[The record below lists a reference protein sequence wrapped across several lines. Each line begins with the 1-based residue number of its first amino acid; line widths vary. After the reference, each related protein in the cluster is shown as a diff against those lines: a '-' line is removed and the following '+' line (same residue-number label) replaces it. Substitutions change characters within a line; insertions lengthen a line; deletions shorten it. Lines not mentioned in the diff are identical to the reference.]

1 MKSGEN
7 RLTNPQDDY
16 RVARFPLSIPGDVY
30 LSYYEGAAR
39 AVVVTSF
46 DGRRIQFPAKVL
58 RQFVTRDGIQGVF
71 EMEFNENN
79 KCVAIRRIA
88 A

>member
-1 MKSGEN
+1 MGK
-7 RLTNPQDDY
+7 PQDDS
-16 RVARFPLSIPGDVY
+16 RLATFALSIPGNVY

-58 RQFVTRDGIQGVF
+58 RQFVARDGIQGVF
-71 EMEFNENN
+71 EMEFDEND
-79 KCVAIRRIA
+79 KFVIIRRIA
-88 A
+88 S

>member
-1 MKSGEN
+1 LGK
-7 RLTNPQDDY
+7 PQDDS
-16 RVARFPLSIPGDVY
+16 RLARFALSIPGNVY

-71 EMEFNENN
+71 EMEFDEND
-79 KCVAIRRIA
+79 KFVTIRRVA
-88 A
+88 S

>member
-1 MKSGEN
+1 MGK
-7 RLTNPQDDY
+7 PQDDS
-16 RVARFPLSIPGDVY
+16 RLARFALSIPGNVY

-71 EMEFNENN
+71 EMEFDEND
-79 KCVAIRRIA
+79 KFVTIRRVA
-88 A
+88 S